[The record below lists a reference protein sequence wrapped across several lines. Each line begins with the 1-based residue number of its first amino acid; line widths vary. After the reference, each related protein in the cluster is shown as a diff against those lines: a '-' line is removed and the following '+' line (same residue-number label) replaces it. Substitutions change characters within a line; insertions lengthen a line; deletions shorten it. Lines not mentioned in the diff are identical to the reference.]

1 MINKQFFIT
10 QEKIKE
16 YVLYLKE
23 EERASATIEKY
34 IRDIRA
40 FSNFLSGEA
49 VTKERAI
56 AWKEKLKATHTA
68 VSINSMIAAINSFF
82 AFFELGI
89 KIKSL
94 KIQRRTF
101 LSADKQ
107 LTKDEYERLLQ
118 AAKSIKN
125 DRLYHIIQ
133 TICATGIRVSEL
145 KFITVEAVKTGWTE
159 VTNKGKTRIVFIP
172 NDLRTSLLKHIKR
185 KNILSGY
192 VFVTKKGNP
201 LNRSNI
207 WADMKNLCTIAEV
220 DKKKVF
226 PHSLRALF
234 SRMFHSVDKDLA
246 ILADALGHSDVNTTR
261 IYVRE
266 SSERFRRIIE
276 NLGLARLCYFT

>member
-1 MINKQFFIT
+1 MLNKQFFIT
-10 QEKIKE
+10 AEKINE

-23 EERASATIEKY
+23 EERAAATIEKY
-34 IRDIRA
+34 IRDIRS
-40 FSNFLSGEA
+40 FSKFLCGEA
-49 VTKERAI
+49 VSKERAV
-56 AWKEKLKATHTA
+56 AWKEKLKDTHTA
-68 VSINSMIAAINSFF
+68 ISINSMIAAINNFF

-89 KIKSL
+89 KIKAL
-94 KIQRRTF
+94 KIQKRTF
-101 LSADKQ
+101 LSPDKE
-107 LTKDEYERLLQ
+107 LTKDEYERLLH
-118 AAKSIKN
+118 AAKSIEN

-172 NDLRTSLLKHIKR
+172 NDLRSALLKFIKR

-192 VFVTKKGNP
+192 VFVTKNGNP

-207 WADMKNLCTIAEV
+207 WADMKKLCVVAEV
-220 DKKKVF
+220 DKKKVY

-234 SRMFHSVDKDLA
+234 SRMFHSIEKDLA

-261 IYVRE
+261 LYVRD
-266 SSERFRRIIE
+266 SANKYRRIIE
-276 NLGLARLCYFT
+276 SLGLVRLCYLT